1 MFRQVMFIPP
11 KKKKTKLQAEL
22 ESFLAS
28 GFKYAEYDTSEYKNA
43 SSCLSSFRR
52 AINMHQMTESIDVR
66 MAEGKI
72 YLINLTK

>member
-28 GFKYAEYDTSEYKNA
+28 GFKYAEYDMSEYKNA
-43 SSCLSSFRR
+43 CSCLSSLLR
-52 AINMHQMTESIDVR
+52 AIKTHQMTESIEVR
-66 MAEGKI
+66 MAEGKV
-72 YLINLTK
+72 YLINLLK